1 MKRRL
6 GVVAA
11 LLKGLAPS
19 ILDGLTNG
27 LDPMGMAKM
36 RALIPRR
43 GTDREV
49 EHIGDRVRVIHGGR
63 LVAAGRVAELRG
75 DASLLVRA
83 AP

>member
-27 LDPMGMAKM
+27 LGPMGMAKM

-43 GTDREV
+43 GTV
-49 EHIGDRVRVIHGGR
+49 EHIWTVSG
-63 LVAAGRVAELRG
+63 
-75 DASLLVRA
+75 
-83 AP
+83 